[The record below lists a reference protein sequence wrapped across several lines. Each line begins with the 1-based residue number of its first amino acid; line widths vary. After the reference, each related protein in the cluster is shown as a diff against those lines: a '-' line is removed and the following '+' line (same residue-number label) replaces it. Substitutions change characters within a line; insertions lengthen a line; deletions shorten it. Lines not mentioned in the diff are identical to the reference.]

1 VTERTTDDDT
11 RIYSFQ
17 ADAVADAYRRGAA
30 ARAQILAPANE
41 LMLDLAG
48 VSPGSRVLDVVA
60 GNGEQTVLAAR
71 RVGPTGS
78 VLATDIA
85 PQMLEAAAEAAR
97 EADLTN
103 VEIRIADAQALD
115 LEPDAFDAA
124 ITRLGLMLMP
134 DPAAALASIYRVL
147 RSGGKLAAMV
157 FGPADRNPNFSI
169 PLEVLSRHLDRPSA
183 ARAQP
188 GLFALGD
195 RSELERLFHQA
206 GFRDVTVQAVA
217 APRPYSSVQE
227 AAAYVRMNTPPI
239 RALTAEL
246 DAVTRE
252 RAWAEI
258 EQALKPFDRTDG
270 FEVPGEMLVAAG
282 TK

>member
-1 VTERTTDDDT
+1 MTERTTDDDS
-11 RIYSFQ
+11 RIFSFQ

-48 VSPGSRVLDVVA
+48 VRPGSRVLDVAA
-60 GNGEQTVLAAR
+60 GNGEQTVLAAQ
-71 RVGPTGS
+71 RVGPTGT

-85 PQMLEAAAEAAR
+85 PRMLDDAAEAAR
-97 EADLTN
+97 QAGLTN

-124 ITRLGLMLMP
+124 ITRMGLMLMP
-134 DPAAALASIYRVL
+134 DPAAALASIHRVL
-147 RSGGKLAAMV
+147 RPGGKLAAMV
-157 FGPADRNPNFSI
+157 FGPADRNPNFSV
-169 PLEVLSRHLDRPSA
+169 PLDILSRHLSRSSA
-183 ARAQP
+183 ALARP

-195 RSELERLFHQA
+195 RTELERLFDQA

-217 APRPYSSVQE
+217 APRPYSSVHE
-227 AAAYVRMNTPPI
+227 AADYVRMNTPPV

-246 DAVTRE
+246 EEVSRE

-258 EQALKPFDRTDG
+258 EQALKPFDRPDG
-270 FEVPGEMLVAAG
+270 FVVPGQMLVAAG